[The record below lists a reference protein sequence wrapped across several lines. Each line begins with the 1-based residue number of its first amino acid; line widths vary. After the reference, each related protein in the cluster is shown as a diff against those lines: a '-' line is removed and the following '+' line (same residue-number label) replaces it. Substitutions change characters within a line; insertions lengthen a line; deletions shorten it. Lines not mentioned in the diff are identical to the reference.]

1 LNLQNARA
9 VAGKDWSQNMK
20 TDLARDLAQRLLSE
34 VRNSKEA
41 QAVYREANAAG
52 VGEAV
57 ARKVRMGSAFA

>member
-1 LNLQNARA
+1 
-9 VAGKDWSQNMK
+9 MK

-52 VGEAV
+52 VGEDV
-57 ARKVRMGSAFA
+57 ARMVRMGRVAV